1 MRKIHLHKQEENVIE
16 RGIQIRSI
24 APDQPIEDQ
33 LWVDLEDKT
42 INLYKNDTKITIG
55 SDGVSSAE
63 QIFVLSEQ
71 DIERKYLILQKKP
84 INGSIV
90 FTPDGGIP
98 QRKDIDYRLT
108 SESKVEWNG
117 LCLDGFLEEGEVIQI
132 NYLFISN

>member
-1 MRKIHLHKQEENVIE
+1 MRKIHLHKQEENVVE
-16 RGIQIRSI
+16 RGIQIRTL

-42 INLYKNDTKITIG
+42 INVYKNNTKITIG
-55 SDGVSSAE
+55 SDGISSVE
-63 QIFVLSEQ
+63 QIFILSEQ

-84 INGSIV
+84 INGSII

-98 QRKDIDYRLT
+98 QRKDIDYRLVL
-108 SESKVEWNG
+108 ENKIEWSG

-132 NYLFISN
+132 NYLFVSN